1 MSRLAKGWPDESLT
15 ASTLTLPSSFSTSS
29 INMQTGQGDISART
43 VDKVV
48 SGPLAGITWDE
59 FHCSPRAEVV
69 LVSKDMIGFRVDAW
83 YLKKRR

>member
-1 MSRLAKGWPDESLT
+1 MEHG
-15 ASTLTLPSSFSTSS
+15 
-29 INMQTGQGDISART
+29 ARGEPT
-43 VDKVV
+43 KMVDNAT

>member
-1 MSRLAKGWPDESLT
+1 METSQSQV
-15 ASTLTLPSSFSTSS
+15 STK
-29 INMQTGQGDISART
+29 I
-43 VDKVV
+43 VDQVI